1 MMDTQRTEVA
11 PQVLEQV
18 QQYVAEYCPD
28 LADAEYSVQTR
39 QTHTPSDEMLSK
51 VQVTPPDA
59 PSQMNEV
66 RERRPAYMTASP
78 TPQANG
84 RTAVASP
91 SAAPHYTITLRKN
104 VRTDNGALL
113 PRIARF
119 VVDGSGQ
126 ILKATAS
133 KLAARASKLFEAGEP
148 ARLYCTSSNPKLCL
162 IRYTKRRYICPG

>member
-1 MMDTQRTEVA
+1 MTDTQRTEVA

-39 QTHTPSDEMLSK
+39 QTHLPSDEMLSK
-51 VQVTPPDA
+51 VQAATPATPPSA
-59 PSQMNEV
+59 NEV
-66 RERRPAYMTASP
+66 REPRPAYVVAPPAPS
-78 TPQANG
+78 ANG
-84 RTAVASP
+84 RIAIASP
-91 SAAPHYTITLRKN
+91 AAPHYTITLRKN

-119 VVDGSGQ
+119 VVDGSGH

-133 KLAARASKLFEAGEP
+133 KLATTASKLSVAG
-148 ARLYCTSSNPKLCL
+148 A
-162 IRYTKRRYICPG
+162 

>member
-1 MMDTQRTEVA
+1 MIDTQRTEVA

-39 QTHTPSDEMLSK
+39 QPHVPSDEMLSK
-51 VQVTPPDA
+51 VQATTPTPPNA
-59 PSQMNEV
+59 NEV
-66 RERRPAYMTASP
+66 RERRPAYIVAPPAPQASSRTAIASP
-78 TPQANG
+78 T
-84 RTAVASP
+84 T
-91 SAAPHYTITLRKN
+91 APHYTITLRKN
-104 VRTDNGALL
+104 VRTDNGAML

-133 KLAARASKLFEAGEP
+133 KLAATASKMSGAG
-148 ARLYCTSSNPKLCL
+148 A
-162 IRYTKRRYICPG
+162 